1 MRLPEPSMCLPSDLH
16 RQIRSS
22 FVYFRLQTNPHKV
35 NPAEYPMEDLQ
46 EQVKRDI
53 SENANSEPFVV
64 SESEATDCAAVEP
77 EKVVENDENVP
88 DFMKG

>member
-1 MRLPEPSMCLPSDLH
+1 MGLYTSDEL
-16 RQIRSS
+16 IDGD
-22 FVYFRLQTNPHKV
+22 FK
-35 NPAEYPMEDLQ
+35 EYPMEDLQ

-64 SESEATDCAAVEP
+64 AESEATDSAAVEP

-88 DFMKG
+88 DFMKD